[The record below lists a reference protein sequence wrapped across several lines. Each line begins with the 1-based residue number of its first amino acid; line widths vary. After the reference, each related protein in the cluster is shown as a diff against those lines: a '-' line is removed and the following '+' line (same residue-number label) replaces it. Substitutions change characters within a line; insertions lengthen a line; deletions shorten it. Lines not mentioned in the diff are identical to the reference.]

1 MSVTIMRRIAYIGS
15 VKNEQVD
22 VKTIVMA
29 ESEDEARSKVIEKFK
44 SGLGDAFKEDEV
56 EITLFADN
64 YK

>member
-1 MSVTIMRRIAYIGS
+1 MSRIAYIGS

-29 ESEDEARSKVIEKFK
+29 ESEDDARAKVIEKFK

>member
-1 MSVTIMRRIAYIGS
+1 MSRIAYIGS

-29 ESEDEARSKVIEKFK
+29 ESEDEARAKVIEKFK
-44 SGLGDAFKEDEV
+44 SGLGDVFKEDEV